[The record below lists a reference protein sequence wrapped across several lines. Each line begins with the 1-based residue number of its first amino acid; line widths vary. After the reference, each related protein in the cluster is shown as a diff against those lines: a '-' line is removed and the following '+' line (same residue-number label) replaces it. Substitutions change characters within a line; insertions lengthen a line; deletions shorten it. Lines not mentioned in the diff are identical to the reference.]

1 MITFLLIE
9 KGKIT
14 MLFNNKELQS
24 NFDIGK
30 DLSDEQANINCLAEE
45 IIRITEKI
53 YNIEGKI
60 VCRYNDQNDKEVFVD
75 KVNIDEATW
84 DRGKEEIKQ
93 ILVRNNKNRFAL
105 NNRLEA
111 FGVYEPSESL
121 EYKKYL
127 QVLYFFYMMNY
138 FIFPKENIFKSLSL
152 ENVDYKKSYEV
163 GALKGNHLSF
173 IVLNLF
179 DDEEAFYYFCNT
191 NNEFNNISYQIEKLI
206 ENMVYKKFDLA
217 SNNKLESIIEN
228 IIYEN
233 QIEVKEYNINP
244 IIQLVEH
251 CNQYNHLVYCVDL
264 LSNLD
269 DDNLYNLFY
278 TEDFEILPPDIWKN
292 MYISLEDLDEFLM
305 SDDLFY
311 FCKQTIGKIESK
323 QRHNFLNSNAVK
335 FLRNAIEYDKQWI
348 DTFGENEGL
357 YIEKIDDKYTIYP
370 LKVGIF
376 LRAYDELT
384 NKRKVK
390 ILSGNK
396 KSQLLKTLLTTN
408 NDPFPQS
415 LPMHLFNLVCHFQY
429 DNITKEIPFGFY
441 NYTTLLSE
449 RLFCTMIIKVYE
461 TYNFNMCIKYL
472 NIVYEELCD
481 LVEKLI

>member
-24 NFDIGK
+24 NFDIGQN
-30 DLSDEQANINCLAEE
+30 LPDEQANINCLAEE
-45 IIRITEKI
+45 IIRVTDLISSTE
-53 YNIEGKI
+53 GRI
-60 VCRYNDQNDKEVFVD
+60 VCRHKDQNDKEVFVD
-75 KVNIDEATW
+75 KLNIDEATW
-84 DRGKEEIKQ
+84 NRRKEEIKQ
-93 ILVRNNKNRFAL
+93 ILIRKDKSKFAL
-105 NNRLEA
+105 NNRLEY
-111 FGVYEPSESL
+111 FGVYEPSEPL

-127 QVLYFFYMMNY
+127 QVLYFFYIMNY

-152 ENVDYKKSYEV
+152 ENVDYKKSYEE

-179 DDEEAFYYFCNT
+179 DDDDVFYYFCNT

-206 ENMVYKKFDLA
+206 ENIAVERFDLA
-217 SNNKLESIIEN
+217 STNKLEKSIEN
-228 IIYEN
+228 IIYSN
-233 QIEVKEYNINP
+233 QITAREHSVNP
-244 IIQLVEH
+244 VIQLVEY

-264 LSNLD
+264 LSNLE

-278 TEDFEILPPDIWKN
+278 TEEFEILPPDIWKN
-292 MYISLEDLDEFLM
+292 MHIALEDLNEFLM

-348 DTFGENEGL
+348 DTFDENEGL

-370 LKVGIF
+370 LKIAIF
-376 LRAYDELT
+376 LRTYDELT

-396 KSQLLKTLLTTN
+396 KSQLLKTLLTTT

-415 LPMHLFNLVCHFQY
+415 LPMQIFNLVCHFQY

-449 RLFCTMIIKVYE
+449 RLFCTMVIKVSE
-461 TYNFNMCIKYL
+461 TYNFDVCINYL
-472 NIVYEELCD
+472 NKVYEELCD
-481 LVEKLI
+481 LVETLN

>member
-1 MITFLLIE
+1 
-9 KGKIT
+9 

-30 DLSDEQANINCLAEE
+30 DLSNEQANINCLAEE

-93 ILVRNNKNRFAL
+93 ILVRNDKSRFAL

-152 ENVDYKKSYEV
+152 ENVDYKKSYEE

-191 NNEFNNISYQIEKLI
+191 NNKFNNISYKIEKLI
-206 ENMVYKKFDLA
+206 ENMAYKRFDLA
-217 SNNKLESIIEN
+217 SNNKLENIIEN

-233 QIEVKEYNINP
+233 QIEVKEYNVNP

-264 LSNLD
+264 LSNLN

-292 MYISLEDLDEFLM
+292 MHILLEDLDEFLM
-305 SDDLFY
+305 RDDLFY

-323 QRHNFLNSNAVK
+323 QRHNFLNSNAVN
-335 FLRNAIEYDKQWI
+335 FLKNAIEYDKQWI
-348 DTFGENEGL
+348 DTFSENEGL

-376 LRAYDELT
+376 LRTYDELT

>member
-30 DLSDEQANINCLAEE
+30 DLPDEQANINCLAEE

-60 VCRYNDQNDKEVFVD
+60 VCRHRDQNNREVFVD
-75 KVNIDEATW
+75 RVCIDEATW

-93 ILVRNNKNRFAL
+93 ILVRNDKSRFAL
-105 NNRLEA
+105 NNRLEV

-127 QVLYFFYMMNY
+127 QVLYFFYIMNY

-152 ENVDYKKSYEV
+152 ENVDYKKSYEE

-206 ENMVYKKFDLA
+206 ENMAYKRFYLA
-217 SNNKLESIIEN
+217 SNDKLESVIEN

-233 QIEVKEYNINP
+233 QIEVKGYNVNP

-251 CNQYNHLVYCVDL
+251 CNQYNRLVYSVDL
-264 LSNLD
+264 LNNLD
-269 DDNLYNLFY
+269 NNFQELFY
-278 TEDFEILPPDIWKN
+278 TEEFEILPLDIWKN
-292 MYISLEDLDEFLM
+292 MHISLEDLNEFLM

-348 DTFGENEGL
+348 DTFDENEGL

-370 LKVGIF
+370 LKVAIF
-376 LRAYDELT
+376 LRTYDELT

-396 KSQLLKTLLTTN
+396 KSQLLKSLLTNN

-415 LPMHLFNLVCHFQY
+415 LPMQIFSLVCHFQY
-429 DNITKEIPFGFY
+429 DKRNTIWI
-441 NYTTLLSE
+441 L
-449 RLFCTMIIKVYE
+449 
-461 TYNFNMCIKYL
+461 
-472 NIVYEELCD
+472 
-481 LVEKLI
+481 

>member
-1 MITFLLIE
+1 
-9 KGKIT
+9 

-30 DLSDEQANINCLAEE
+30 DLPDEQANFNCLAEE

-60 VCRYNDQNDKEVFVD
+60 VCRHKDQNNRKVFVD
-75 KVNIDEATW
+75 RVSIDEATW

-93 ILVRNNKNRFAL
+93 ILVRNDKSRFAL
-105 NNRLEA
+105 NNRLEY
-111 FGVYEPSESL
+111 FGVYEPNAPL

-152 ENVDYKKSYEV
+152 ENVDYKKSYEE

-179 DDEEAFYYFCNT
+179 DDDEAFYYFCNT
-191 NNEFNNISYQIEKLI
+191 NNKFNNISYQIEKLI

-217 SNNKLESIIEN
+217 SNNKLEN

-233 QIEVKEYNINP
+233 QIEVKEYNVNP

-264 LSNLD
+264 LSNLN

-292 MYISLEDLDEFLM
+292 MHISLEDLDEFLM
-305 SDDLFY
+305 RDDLFY

-348 DTFGENEGL
+348 DTFDENEGL

-370 LKVGIF
+370 LKIAIF
-376 LRAYDELT
+376 LRTYDELT

-472 NIVYEELCD
+472 NIVYEELCV

>member
-24 NFDIGK
+24 NFDIGQN
-30 DLSDEQANINCLAEE
+30 LPDEQANINCLAEE
-45 IIRITEKI
+45 IIRVTDLISSTE
-53 YNIEGKI
+53 GRI
-60 VCRYNDQNDKEVFVD
+60 VCRHKDQNDKEVFVD
-75 KVNIDEATW
+75 KLNIDEATW
-84 DRGKEEIKQ
+84 NRRKEEIKQ
-93 ILVRNNKNRFAL
+93 ILIRKDKSKFAL
-105 NNRLEA
+105 NNRLEY
-111 FGVYEPSESL
+111 FGVYEPSEPL

-152 ENVDYKKSYEV
+152 ENVDYKKSYEE

-179 DDEEAFYYFCNT
+179 DDDDAFYYFCNT

-206 ENMVYKKFDLA
+206 ENIAVERFDLA
-217 SNNKLESIIEN
+217 STNKLEKSIEN
-228 IIYEN
+228 IIYSN
-233 QIEVKEYNINP
+233 QITAREHSVNP
-244 IIQLVEH
+244 VIQLVEY

-264 LSNLD
+264 LSNLE

-278 TEDFEILPPDIWKN
+278 TEEFEILPPDIWKN
-292 MYISLEDLDEFLM
+292 MHIPLEDLNEFLM

-348 DTFGENEGL
+348 DTFDENEGL

-370 LKVGIF
+370 LKVAIF
-376 LRAYDELT
+376 LRTYDELT

-396 KSQLLKTLLTTN
+396 KSQLLKSLLTNN

-415 LPMHLFNLVCHFQY
+415 LPMQIFSLVCHFQY
-429 DNITKEIPFGFY
+429 DNITKEIIEKKFSQQ
-441 NYTTLLSE
+441 N
-449 RLFCTMIIKVYE
+449 KVLGNIE
-461 TYNFNMCIKYL
+461 KFAENQGLQTFFFN
-472 NIVYEELCD
+472 
-481 LVEKLI
+481 EKVS

>member
-1 MITFLLIE
+1 
-9 KGKIT
+9 

-30 DLSDEQANINCLAEE
+30 DLPDEQANFNCLAEE

-93 ILVRNNKNRFAL
+93 ILVRNDKNRFAL
-105 NNRLEA
+105 NNRLEV

-152 ENVDYKKSYEV
+152 ENVDYKKSYEE

-206 ENMVYKKFDLA
+206 ENMAYKRFDLA
-217 SNNKLESIIEN
+217 SNDKLESIIEN

-233 QIEVKEYNINP
+233 QIEVKEYNVNP

-251 CNQYNHLVYCVDL
+251 CNQYNRLVYSVDL
-264 LSNLD
+264 LNNLD
-269 DDNLYNLFY
+269 NNFQELFY
-278 TEDFEILPPDIWKN
+278 TEEFEILPPDIWKN
-292 MYISLEDLDEFLM
+292 MHISLEDLNEFLM

-348 DTFGENEGL
+348 DTFDENEGL

-370 LKVGIF
+370 LKIAIF
-376 LRAYDELT
+376 LRTYDELT

-396 KSQLLKTLLTTN
+396 KSQLLKTLLTTT

-449 RLFCTMIIKVYE
+449 RLFCTIMIKTTE
-461 TYNFNMCIKYL
+461 TYNFDMNIKYL
-472 NIVYEELCD
+472 NTLYDNLCD
-481 LVEKLI
+481 LVEVLK

>member
-24 NFDIGK
+24 NFDIGQN
-30 DLSDEQANINCLAEE
+30 LPDEQANINCLAEE
-45 IIRITEKI
+45 IIRVTDLISSTE
-53 YNIEGKI
+53 GRI
-60 VCRYNDQNDKEVFVD
+60 VCRHKDQNDKEVFVD
-75 KVNIDEATW
+75 KLNIDEATW
-84 DRGKEEIKQ
+84 NRRKEEIKQ
-93 ILVRNNKNRFAL
+93 ILIRKDKSKFAL
-105 NNRLEA
+105 NNRLEY
-111 FGVYEPSESL
+111 FGVYEPSEPL

-152 ENVDYKKSYEV
+152 ENVDYKKSYEE

-206 ENMVYKKFDLA
+206 ENMAYKRFDLA
-217 SNNKLESIIEN
+217 SNDKLEKSIEN
-228 IIYEN
+228 IIYSN
-233 QIEVKEYNINP
+233 QITAREHSVNP
-244 IIQLVEH
+244 VIQLVEY

-264 LSNLD
+264 LSNLE

-278 TEDFEILPPDIWKN
+278 TEEFEILPPDIWKN
-292 MYISLEDLDEFLM
+292 MHIPLEDLNEFLM

-348 DTFGENEGL
+348 DTFDENEGL

-370 LKVGIF
+370 LKVAIF
-376 LRAYDELT
+376 LRTYDELT

-396 KSQLLKTLLTTN
+396 KSQLLKSLLTNN

-415 LPMHLFNLVCHFQY
+415 LPMQIFSLVCHFQY

-449 RLFCTMIIKVYE
+449 RLFCTIMIKTTE
-461 TYNFNMCIKYL
+461 TYNFDMNIKYL
-472 NIVYEELCD
+472 NTLYDDLCD
-481 LVEKLI
+481 LVEVLK

>member
-1 MITFLLIE
+1 
-9 KGKIT
+9 

-30 DLSDEQANINCLAEE
+30 DLSNEQANINYLAEE

-60 VCRYNDQNDKEVFVD
+60 VCRHRDQNNREVFVD
-75 KVNIDEATW
+75 RVSIDEATW

-93 ILVRNNKNRFAL
+93 ILVRNDKSRFAL
-105 NNRLEA
+105 NNRLKV

-127 QVLYFFYMMNY
+127 QVLYFFYIMNY

-152 ENVDYKKSYEV
+152 ENVDYKKSYEE

-206 ENMVYKKFDLA
+206 ENMAYKRFDLA
-217 SNNKLESIIEN
+217 SNDKLESIIEN

-233 QIEVKEYNINP
+233 QIEVKGYNVNP

-251 CNQYNHLVYCVDL
+251 CNQYNRLVYSVDL
-264 LSNLD
+264 LNNLD
-269 DDNLYNLFY
+269 NNFQELFY
-278 TEDFEILPPDIWKN
+278 TEEFEILPPDIWKN
-292 MYISLEDLDEFLM
+292 MHISLEDLNEFLM

-348 DTFGENEGL
+348 DTFDENEGL

-370 LKVGIF
+370 LKVAIF
-376 LRAYDELT
+376 IRTYDELT

-396 KSQLLKTLLTTN
+396 KSQLLKSLLTNN

-415 LPMHLFNLVCHFQY
+415 LPM
-429 DNITKEIPFGFY
+429 
-441 NYTTLLSE
+441 
-449 RLFCTMIIKVYE
+449 
-461 TYNFNMCIKYL
+461 
-472 NIVYEELCD
+472 
-481 LVEKLI
+481 

>member
-24 NFDIGK
+24 NFDIGQN
-30 DLSDEQANINCLAEE
+30 LPDEQANINCLAEE
-45 IIRITEKI
+45 IIRVTDLISSTE
-53 YNIEGKI
+53 GRI
-60 VCRYNDQNDKEVFVD
+60 VCRHKNQNDKEVFVD
-75 KVNIDEATW
+75 KLNIDEATW
-84 DRGKEEIKQ
+84 NRRKEEIKQ
-93 ILVRNNKNRFAL
+93 ILIRKDKSKFAL
-105 NNRLEA
+105 NNRLEY
-111 FGVYEPSESL
+111 FGVYEPSEPL

-152 ENVDYKKSYEV
+152 ENVDYKKSYEE

-179 DDEEAFYYFCNT
+179 DDDDAFYYFCNT

-206 ENMVYKKFDLA
+206 ENIAVERFDLA
-217 SNNKLESIIEN
+217 STNKLEKSIEN
-228 IIYEN
+228 IIYSN
-233 QIEVKEYNINP
+233 QITAREHSVNP
-244 IIQLVEH
+244 VIQLVEY

-264 LSNLD
+264 LSNLE

-278 TEDFEILPPDIWKN
+278 TEEFEILPPDIWKN
-292 MYISLEDLDEFLM
+292 MHIPLEDLNEFLM

-348 DTFGENEGL
+348 DTFDENEGL

-370 LKVGIF
+370 LKVAIF
-376 LRAYDELT
+376 LRTYDELT

-396 KSQLLKTLLTTN
+396 KSQLLKSLLTNN

-415 LPMHLFNLVCHFQY
+415 LPMQIFSLVCHFQY

-449 RLFCTMIIKVYE
+449 RLFCTIMIKTTE
-461 TYNFNMCIKYL
+461 TYNFDVCINYL
-472 NIVYEELCD
+472 NKVYEELCD
-481 LVEKLI
+481 LVETLN

>member
-1 MITFLLIE
+1 
-9 KGKIT
+9 

-30 DLSDEQANINCLAEE
+30 DLPDEQANFNCLAEE

-60 VCRYNDQNDKEVFVD
+60 VCRHKDQNNRKVFVD
-75 KVNIDEATW
+75 RVSIDEATW

-93 ILVRNNKNRFAL
+93 ILVRNDKSRFAL
-105 NNRLEA
+105 NNRLEY
-111 FGVYEPSESL
+111 FGVYEPNAPL

-152 ENVDYKKSYEV
+152 ENVDYKKSYEE

-179 DDEEAFYYFCNT
+179 DDDEAFYYFCNT
-191 NNEFNNISYQIEKLI
+191 NNKFNNISYQIEKLI

-217 SNNKLESIIEN
+217 SNNKLEN

-233 QIEVKEYNINP
+233 QIEVKEYNVNP

-264 LSNLD
+264 LSNLN

-292 MYISLEDLDEFLM
+292 MHISLEDLDEFLM
-305 SDDLFY
+305 RDDLFY

-348 DTFGENEGL
+348 DTFDENEGL

-370 LKVGIF
+370 LKIAIF
-376 LRAYDELT
+376 LRTYDELT

-429 DNITKEIPFGFY
+429 DNNTKEIPFGFY

>member
-1 MITFLLIE
+1 
-9 KGKIT
+9 
-14 MLFNNKELQS
+14 MLFKNKELQS

-30 DLSDEQANINCLAEE
+30 DLSNEQANINCLAEE

-60 VCRYNDQNDKEVFVD
+60 VCRHRDQNNREVFVD
-75 KVNIDEATW
+75 RVCIDEATW

-93 ILVRNNKNRFAL
+93 ILVRNDKSRFAL
-105 NNRLEA
+105 NNRLKV

-127 QVLYFFYMMNY
+127 QVLYFFYIMNY

-152 ENVDYKKSYEV
+152 ENVDYKKSYEE
-163 GALKGNHLSF
+163 GALKGNNLSF

-179 DDEEAFYYFCNT
+179 DYEEAFYYFCNT

-206 ENMVYKKFDLA
+206 ENMAYKRFDLA
-217 SNNKLESIIEN
+217 SNDKLESIIEN

-233 QIEVKEYNINP
+233 QIEVKGYNVNP

-251 CNQYNHLVYCVDL
+251 CNQYNRLVYSVDL
-264 LSNLD
+264 LNNLD
-269 DDNLYNLFY
+269 NNFQELFY
-278 TEDFEILPPDIWKN
+278 TEEFEILPPDIWKN
-292 MYISLEDLDEFLM
+292 MHISLEDLNEFLM

-348 DTFGENEGL
+348 DTFDENEGL

-370 LKVGIF
+370 LKVAIF
-376 LRAYDELT
+376 LRTYDELT

-396 KSQLLKTLLTTN
+396 KSQLLKSLLTNN

-415 LPMHLFNLVCHFQY
+415 LPMQIFSLVCHFQY
-429 DNITKEIPFGFY
+429 DNITKEIQFGFY

-449 RLFCTMIIKVYE
+449 RLFCTIMIKTTE
-461 TYNFNMCIKYL
+461 TYNFDMNIKYL
-472 NIVYEELCD
+472 NTLYDDLCD
-481 LVEKLI
+481 LVEVLK

>member
-1 MITFLLIE
+1 
-9 KGKIT
+9 

-30 DLSDEQANINCLAEE
+30 DLPDEQANFNCLAEE

-60 VCRYNDQNDKEVFVD
+60 VCRHKDQNNRKVFVD
-75 KVNIDEATW
+75 RVSIDEATW

-93 ILVRNNKNRFAL
+93 ILVRNDKSRFAL
-105 NNRLEA
+105 NNRLEY
-111 FGVYEPSESL
+111 FGVYEPNAPL

-152 ENVDYKKSYEV
+152 ENVDYKKSYEE

-179 DDEEAFYYFCNT
+179 DDDEAFYYFCNT
-191 NNEFNNISYQIEKLI
+191 NNKFNNISYQMEKLI

-217 SNNKLESIIEN
+217 SNNKLEN

-233 QIEVKEYNINP
+233 QIEVKEYNVNP

-264 LSNLD
+264 LSNLN

-292 MYISLEDLDEFLM
+292 MHISLEDLDEFLM
-305 SDDLFY
+305 RDDLFY

-348 DTFGENEGL
+348 DTFDENEGL

-370 LKVGIF
+370 LKIAIF
-376 LRAYDELT
+376 LRTYDELT

>member
-30 DLSDEQANINCLAEE
+30 DLPDEQANINCLAEE

-60 VCRYNDQNDKEVFVD
+60 VCRHRDQNNREVFVD
-75 KVNIDEATW
+75 RVCIDEATW

-93 ILVRNNKNRFAL
+93 ILVRNDKSRFAL
-105 NNRLEA
+105 NNRLEV

-127 QVLYFFYMMNY
+127 QVLYFFYIMNY

-152 ENVDYKKSYEV
+152 ENVDYKKSYEE

-206 ENMVYKKFDLA
+206 ENMAYKRFYLA
-217 SNNKLESIIEN
+217 SNDKLESVIEN

-233 QIEVKEYNINP
+233 QIEVKGYNVNP

-251 CNQYNHLVYCVDL
+251 CNQYNRLVYSVDL
-264 LSNLD
+264 LNNLD
-269 DDNLYNLFY
+269 NNFQELFY
-278 TEDFEILPPDIWKN
+278 TEEFEILPPDIWKN
-292 MYISLEDLDEFLM
+292 MHISLEDLNEFLM

-323 QRHNFLNSNAVK
+323 QRHNFLNSNSVK

-348 DTFGENEGL
+348 DTFDESEGL
-357 YIEKIDDKYTIYP
+357 YIEKINDKYTIYP
-370 LKVGIF
+370 LKVAIF
-376 LRAYDELT
+376 LRTYDELT

-396 KSQLLKTLLTTN
+396 KSQLLKSLLTNN

-415 LPMHLFNLVCHFQY
+415 LPM
-429 DNITKEIPFGFY
+429 
-441 NYTTLLSE
+441 
-449 RLFCTMIIKVYE
+449 
-461 TYNFNMCIKYL
+461 
-472 NIVYEELCD
+472 
-481 LVEKLI
+481 

>member
-1 MITFLLIE
+1 
-9 KGKIT
+9 
-14 MLFNNKELQS
+14 MLFTNVVLQS
-24 NFDIGK
+24 NFDIGQN
-30 DLSDEQANINCLAEE
+30 LSDEQANINCLAEE
-45 IIRITEKI
+45 IIRVTDLISS
-53 YNIEGKI
+53 IEGRI
-60 VCRYNDQNDKEVFVD
+60 VCRHKDQNDKEVFVD
-75 KVNIDEATW
+75 KLNIDEATW
-84 DRGKEEIKQ
+84 NRRKEEIKQ
-93 ILVRNNKNRFAL
+93 TLIRKDKSKFAL
-105 NNRLEA
+105 NNRLEY
-111 FGVYEPSESL
+111 FGVYEPSEPL

-127 QVLYFFYMMNY
+127 QALYFFYIMNY
-138 FIFPKENIFKSLSL
+138 FIFPKENIFKILSL
-152 ENVDYKKSYEV
+152 ENVDYKKSYEE

-206 ENMVYKKFDLA
+206 ENMAYKRFDLA
-217 SNNKLESIIEN
+217 SNDKLESIIEN

-233 QIEVKEYNINP
+233 QIEVKGYNVNP

-251 CNQYNHLVYCVDL
+251 CNQYNRLVYSVDL
-264 LSNLD
+264 LNNLD
-269 DDNLYNLFY
+269 NNFQELFY
-278 TEDFEILPPDIWKN
+278 TEEFEILPPDIWKN
-292 MYISLEDLDEFLM
+292 MHISLEDLNEFLM

-335 FLRNAIEYDKQWI
+335 FLKNAIEYDKQWI
-348 DTFGENEGL
+348 DTFGEHEGL

-376 LRAYDELT
+376 LRIYDELT

-396 KSQLLKTLLTTN
+396 KSQLLKTLLTTT

-429 DNITKEIPFGFY
+429 DNITKDIPFGFY

-449 RLFCTMIIKVYE
+449 RLFCTMIIKVLE
-461 TYNFNMCIKYL
+461 TYNFDMNIQYL
-472 NIVYEELCD
+472 NTLYDNLCD
-481 LVEKLI
+481 LVEVLE

>member
-1 MITFLLIE
+1 
-9 KGKIT
+9 

-30 DLSDEQANINCLAEE
+30 DLSNEQANINYLAEE

-60 VCRYNDQNDKEVFVD
+60 VCRHRDQNNREVFVD
-75 KVNIDEATW
+75 RVSIDEATW

-93 ILVRNNKNRFAL
+93 ILVRNDKSRFAL
-105 NNRLEA
+105 NNRLKV

-127 QVLYFFYMMNY
+127 QVLYFFYIMNY

-152 ENVDYKKSYEV
+152 ENVDYKKSYEE

-206 ENMVYKKFDLA
+206 ENMAYKRFDLA
-217 SNNKLESIIEN
+217 SNDKLESIIEN

-233 QIEVKEYNINP
+233 QIEVKGYNVNP

-251 CNQYNHLVYCVDL
+251 CNQYNRLVYSVDL
-264 LSNLD
+264 LNNLD
-269 DDNLYNLFY
+269 NNFQELFY
-278 TEDFEILPPDIWKN
+278 TEEFEILPPDIWKN
-292 MYISLEDLDEFLM
+292 MHISLEDLNEFLM

-348 DTFGENEGL
+348 DTFDENEGL

-370 LKVGIF
+370 LKVAIF
-376 LRAYDELT
+376 LRTYDELT

-396 KSQLLKTLLTTN
+396 KSQLLKSLLTNN

-415 LPMHLFNLVCHFQY
+415 LPMQIFSLVCHFQY

-449 RLFCTMIIKVYE
+449 RLFCTIMIKTTE
-461 TYNFNMCIKYL
+461 TYNFDMNIKYL
-472 NIVYEELCD
+472 NTLYDDLCD
-481 LVEKLI
+481 LVEVLK

>member
-1 MITFLLIE
+1 
-9 KGKIT
+9 

-30 DLSDEQANINCLAEE
+30 DLSNEHANINCLAEE

-93 ILVRNNKNRFAL
+93 ILVRNDKNRFAL

-152 ENVDYKKSYEV
+152 ENVDYKKSYEE

-191 NNEFNNISYQIEKLI
+191 NNKFNNISYKIEKLI

-292 MYISLEDLDEFLM
+292 MHILLEDLYEFLM
-305 SDDLFY
+305 RDDLFY

-335 FLRNAIEYDKQWI
+335 FLKNAIEYDKQWI
-348 DTFGENEGL
+348 DTFSENEGL

-376 LRAYDELT
+376 LRTYDELT

>member
-30 DLSDEQANINCLAEE
+30 DLPDEQANINCLAEE

-60 VCRYNDQNDKEVFVD
+60 VCRHKDQNNREVFVD
-75 KVNIDEATW
+75 KLNIDEATW

-93 ILVRNNKNRFAL
+93 ILVRNDKSRFAL
-105 NNRLEA
+105 NNRLEV
-111 FGVYEPSESL
+111 FGVYEPSEPL

-127 QVLYFFYMMNY
+127 QVLYFFYIMNY

-152 ENVDYKKSYEV
+152 ENVDYKKSYEE

-206 ENMVYKKFDLA
+206 ENMAYKRFDLA
-217 SNNKLESIIEN
+217 SNDKLESIIEN

-233 QIEVKEYNINP
+233 QIEVKEYNVNP

-251 CNQYNHLVYCVDL
+251 CNQYNRLVYSVDL
-264 LSNLD
+264 LNNLD
-269 DDNLYNLFY
+269 NNFQELFY
-278 TEDFEILPPDIWKN
+278 TEEFEILPPDIWKN
-292 MYISLEDLDEFLM
+292 MHISLEDLNEFLM

-323 QRHNFLNSNAVK
+323 QRHNFLNSNSVK

-348 DTFGENEGL
+348 DTFDENEGL

-370 LKVGIF
+370 LKVAIF
-376 LRAYDELT
+376 LRIYDELT

-396 KSQLLKTLLTTN
+396 KSQLLKSLLTNN

-415 LPMHLFNLVCHFQY
+415 LPMQIFNLVSHFQY

-449 RLFCTMIIKVYE
+449 RLFCTIMIKTTE
-461 TYNFNMCIKYL
+461 TYNFDMNIKYL
-472 NIVYEELCD
+472 NTLYDDLCD
-481 LVEKLI
+481 LVEVLK

>member
-1 MITFLLIE
+1 
-9 KGKIT
+9 

-30 DLSDEQANINCLAEE
+30 DLPDEQANINCLAEE

-60 VCRYNDQNDKEVFVD
+60 VCRHRDQNNREVFVD
-75 KVNIDEATW
+75 RVSIDEATW

-93 ILVRNNKNRFAL
+93 ILVKNDKSRFAL
-105 NNRLEA
+105 NNRLEV

-127 QVLYFFYMMNY
+127 QVLYFFYIMNY

-152 ENVDYKKSYEV
+152 ENVDYKKSYEE

-206 ENMVYKKFDLA
+206 ENMAYKRFYLA
-217 SNNKLESIIEN
+217 SNDKLESIIEN

-233 QIEVKEYNINP
+233 QIEVKGYNVNP

-251 CNQYNHLVYCVDL
+251 CNQYNRLVYSVDL
-264 LSNLD
+264 LNNLD
-269 DDNLYNLFY
+269 NNFQELFY
-278 TEDFEILPPDIWKN
+278 TEEFEILPPDIWKN
-292 MYISLEDLDEFLM
+292 MHISLEDLNEFLM

-348 DTFGENEGL
+348 DTFDENEGL

-370 LKVGIF
+370 LKVAIF
-376 LRAYDELT
+376 LRTYDELT

-390 ILSGNK
+390 ILNGNK
-396 KSQLLKTLLTTN
+396 KSQLLKSLLTNN

-415 LPMHLFNLVCHFQY
+415 LPMQIFSLVCHFQY

-449 RLFCTMIIKVYE
+449 RLFCTIMIKTTE
-461 TYNFNMCIKYL
+461 TYNFDMNIKYL
-472 NIVYEELCD
+472 NTLYDDLCD
-481 LVEKLI
+481 LVEVLK

>member
-1 MITFLLIE
+1 
-9 KGKIT
+9 

-30 DLSDEQANINCLAEE
+30 DLPDEQANFNCLAEE

-60 VCRYNDQNDKEVFVD
+60 VCRHKDQNNREVFVD
-75 KVNIDEATW
+75 RVSIDEATW

-93 ILVRNNKNRFAL
+93 ILVRNDKSRFAL
-105 NNRLEA
+105 NNRLEY
-111 FGVYEPSESL
+111 FGVYEPNAPL

-152 ENVDYKKSYEV
+152 ENVDYKKSYEE

-179 DDEEAFYYFCNT
+179 DDDEAFYYFCNT
-191 NNEFNNISYQIEKLI
+191 NNKFNNISYQIEKLI

-217 SNNKLESIIEN
+217 SNNKLEN

-233 QIEVKEYNINP
+233 QIEVKEYNVNP

-251 CNQYNHLVYCVDL
+251 CNQYNHLVYCIDL
-264 LSNLD
+264 LSNLN

-292 MYISLEDLDEFLM
+292 MHISLEDLDEFLM
-305 SDDLFY
+305 RDDLFY

-348 DTFGENEGL
+348 DTFDENEGL

-370 LKVGIF
+370 LKIAIF
-376 LRAYDELT
+376 LRTYDELT

>member
-1 MITFLLIE
+1 
-9 KGKIT
+9 

-30 DLSDEQANINCLAEE
+30 DLPDEQANINCLAEE

-60 VCRYNDQNDKEVFVD
+60 VCRHRDQNNREVFVD
-75 KVNIDEATW
+75 RVSIDEATW

-93 ILVRNNKNRFAL
+93 ILVRNDKSRFAL

-111 FGVYEPSESL
+111 FGIYEPNELL

-127 QVLYFFYMMNY
+127 QLLYFFYMMNY
-138 FIFPKENIFKSLSL
+138 FIFPKGNIFKSLSL
-152 ENVDYKKSYEV
+152 ENMDFKKSYEE
-163 GALKGNHLSF
+163 GAIEGNYLSF
-173 IVLNLF
+173 VISNLL
-179 DDEEAFYYFCNT
+179 DDEEVFYYYIYT
-191 NNEFNNISYQIEKLI
+191 NHEIEKVSYQINKLI
-206 ENMVYKKFDLA
+206 ESLTIKRFDLA
-217 SNNKLESIIEN
+217 ISHELEN
-228 IIYEN
+228 IIEDIVYKN
-233 QIEVKEYNINP
+233 QIEVREYNNNP
-244 IIQLVEH
+244 INQLVEH
-251 CNQYNHLVYCVDL
+251 CNQYNRLVYSVDL
-264 LSNLD
+264 LNNLD
-269 DDNLYNLFY
+269 NNFQELFY
-278 TEDFEILPPDIWKN
+278 TEEFEILPPDIWKN
-292 MYISLEDLDEFLM
+292 MHISLEDLNEFLM

-348 DTFGENEGL
+348 DTFDENEGL

-370 LKVGIF
+370 LKVAIF
-376 LRAYDELT
+376 LRTYDELT

-396 KSQLLKTLLTTN
+396 KSQLLKSLLTNN

-415 LPMHLFNLVCHFQY
+415 LPMQIFSLVCHFQY

-449 RLFCTMIIKVYE
+449 RLFCTIMIKTTE
-461 TYNFNMCIKYL
+461 TYNFDMNIKYL
-472 NIVYEELCD
+472 NTLYDDLCD
-481 LVEKLI
+481 LVEVLK

>member
-1 MITFLLIE
+1 
-9 KGKIT
+9 

-30 DLSDEQANINCLAEE
+30 DLPDEQANFNCLAEE

-60 VCRYNDQNDKEVFVD
+60 VCRHKDQNNREVFVD
-75 KVNIDEATW
+75 RVSIDEATW

-93 ILVRNNKNRFAL
+93 ILVRNDKSRFAL
-105 NNRLEA
+105 NNRLEY
-111 FGVYEPSESL
+111 FGVYEPNAPL

-127 QVLYFFYMMNY
+127 QVFYFFYMMNY

-152 ENVDYKKSYEV
+152 ENVDYKKSYEE

-179 DDEEAFYYFCNT
+179 DDDEAFYYFCNT
-191 NNEFNNISYQIEKLI
+191 NNKFNNISYQIEKLI

-217 SNNKLESIIEN
+217 SNNKLEN

-233 QIEVKEYNINP
+233 QIEVKEYNVNP

-264 LSNLD
+264 LSNLN

-292 MYISLEDLDEFLM
+292 MHISLEDLDEFLM
-305 SDDLFY
+305 RDDLFY

-348 DTFGENEGL
+348 DTFDENEGL

-370 LKVGIF
+370 LKIAIF
-376 LRAYDELT
+376 LRTYDELT

-396 KSQLLKTLLTTN
+396 KSQLLKTLLTIN

>member
-30 DLSDEQANINCLAEE
+30 DLPDEQANFNFLAEE

-60 VCRYNDQNDKEVFVD
+60 VCRHRDQNNREVFVD
-75 KVNIDEATW
+75 RVCIDEATL

-93 ILVRNNKNRFAL
+93 ILVRNDKSRFAL
-105 NNRLEA
+105 NNRLKV

-127 QVLYFFYMMNY
+127 QVLYFFYIMNY

-152 ENVDYKKSYEV
+152 ENVDYKKSYEE

-206 ENMVYKKFDLA
+206 ENMAYKRFYLA
-217 SNNKLESIIEN
+217 SNDKLESVIEN

-233 QIEVKEYNINP
+233 QIEVKGYNVNP

-251 CNQYNHLVYCVDL
+251 CNQYNRLVYSVDL
-264 LSNLD
+264 LNNLD
-269 DDNLYNLFY
+269 NNFQELFY
-278 TEDFEILPPDIWKN
+278 TEEFEILPPDIWKN
-292 MYISLEDLDEFLM
+292 MHISLEDLNEFLM

-348 DTFGENEGL
+348 DTFDESEGL
-357 YIEKIDDKYTIYP
+357 YIEKINDKYNIYH
-370 LKVGIF
+370 LKVAIF
-376 LRAYDELT
+376 LRTYDELT
-384 NKRKVK
+384 NKRKVR
-390 ILSGNK
+390 ILSGK
-396 KSQLLKTLLTTN
+396 KESQLLKSLLTTN
-408 NDPFPQS
+408 DDPFPQS
-415 LPMHLFNLVCHFQY
+415 LPMQIFSLVCHFQY

-449 RLFCTMIIKVYE
+449 RLFCTIMIKTTE
-461 TYNFNMCIKYL
+461 TYNFDMNIKYL
-472 NIVYEELCD
+472 NTLYDNLCD
-481 LVEKLI
+481 LVEVLK

>member
-1 MITFLLIE
+1 
-9 KGKIT
+9 
-14 MLFNNKELQS
+14 MLFKNKELQS

-30 DLSDEQANINCLAEE
+30 DLSNEQANINCLAEG

-60 VCRYNDQNDKEVFVD
+60 VCRHRDQNNREVFVD
-75 KVNIDEATW
+75 RVCIDEATW

-93 ILVRNNKNRFAL
+93 ILVRNDKSRFAL
-105 NNRLEA
+105 NNRLKV

-127 QVLYFFYMMNY
+127 QVLYFFYIMNY

-152 ENVDYKKSYEV
+152 ENVDYKKSYEE

-206 ENMVYKKFDLA
+206 ENMAYKRFDLA
-217 SNNKLESIIEN
+217 SNDKLESIIEN

-233 QIEVKEYNINP
+233 QIEVKGYNVNP

-251 CNQYNHLVYCVDL
+251 CNQYNRLVYSVDL
-264 LSNLD
+264 LNNLD
-269 DDNLYNLFY
+269 NNFQELFY
-278 TEDFEILPPDIWKN
+278 TEEFEILPPDIWKN
-292 MYISLEDLDEFLM
+292 MHISLEDLNEFLM

-348 DTFGENEGL
+348 DTFDENEGL

-370 LKVGIF
+370 LKVAIF
-376 LRAYDELT
+376 LRTYDELT

-396 KSQLLKTLLTTN
+396 KSQLLKSLLTNN

-415 LPMHLFNLVCHFQY
+415 LPMQIFSLVCHFQY
-429 DNITKEIPFGFY
+429 DNITKEIQFGFY

-449 RLFCTMIIKVYE
+449 RLFCTIMIKTTE
-461 TYNFNMCIKYL
+461 TYNFDMNIKYL
-472 NIVYEELCD
+472 NTLYDDLCD
-481 LVEKLI
+481 LVEVLK

>member
-30 DLSDEQANINCLAEE
+30 DLPDEQANINCLAEE

-60 VCRYNDQNDKEVFVD
+60 VCRHRDQNNREVFVD
-75 KVNIDEATW
+75 RVCIDEATW

-93 ILVRNNKNRFAL
+93 ILVRNDKSRFAL
-105 NNRLEA
+105 NNRLEV

-127 QVLYFFYMMNY
+127 QVLYFFYIMNY

-152 ENVDYKKSYEV
+152 ENVDYKKSYEE

-179 DDEEAFYYFCNT
+179 DDKEAFYYFCNT

-206 ENMVYKKFDLA
+206 ENMAYKRFYLA
-217 SNNKLESIIEN
+217 SNDKLESVIEN

-233 QIEVKEYNINP
+233 QIEVKGYNVNP

-251 CNQYNHLVYCVDL
+251 CNQY
-264 LSNLD
+264 
-269 DDNLYNLFY
+269 
-278 TEDFEILPPDIWKN
+278 
-292 MYISLEDLDEFLM
+292 
-305 SDDLFY
+305 
-311 FCKQTIGKIESK
+311 
-323 QRHNFLNSNAVK
+323 
-335 FLRNAIEYDKQWI
+335 I
-348 DTFGENEGL
+348 D
-357 YIEKIDDKYTIYP
+357 
-370 LKVGIF
+370 
-376 LRAYDELT
+376 
-384 NKRKVK
+384 
-390 ILSGNK
+390 
-396 KSQLLKTLLTTN
+396 
-408 NDPFPQS
+408 
-415 LPMHLFNLVCHFQY
+415 
-429 DNITKEIPFGFY
+429 
-441 NYTTLLSE
+441 
-449 RLFCTMIIKVYE
+449 
-461 TYNFNMCIKYL
+461 
-472 NIVYEELCD
+472 
-481 LVEKLI
+481 

>member
-1 MITFLLIE
+1 
-9 KGKIT
+9 

-30 DLSDEQANINCLAEE
+30 DLPDEQANINCLAEE

-60 VCRYNDQNDKEVFVD
+60 VCRHRDQNNREVFVD
-75 KVNIDEATW
+75 RVSIDEATW

-93 ILVRNNKNRFAL
+93 ILVKNDKSRFAL
-105 NNRLEA
+105 NNRLEV

-127 QVLYFFYMMNY
+127 QVLYFFYIMNY

-152 ENVDYKKSYEV
+152 ENVDYKKSYEE

-206 ENMVYKKFDLA
+206 ENMAYKRFYLA
-217 SNNKLESIIEN
+217 SNDKLESIIEN

-233 QIEVKEYNINP
+233 QIEVKGYNVNP

-251 CNQYNHLVYCVDL
+251 CNQYNRLVYSVDL
-264 LSNLD
+264 LNNLD
-269 DDNLYNLFY
+269 NNFQELFY
-278 TEDFEILPPDIWKN
+278 TEEFEILPPDIWKN
-292 MYISLEDLDEFLM
+292 MHISLEDLNEFLM

-348 DTFGENEGL
+348 DTFDENEGL

-370 LKVGIF
+370 LKVAIF
-376 LRAYDELT
+376 LRTYDELT

-396 KSQLLKTLLTTN
+396 KSQLLKSLLTNN

-415 LPMHLFNLVCHFQY
+415 LPMQIFSLVCHFQY
-429 DNITKEIPFGFY
+429 DNITKEIPFGFC

-449 RLFCTMIIKVYE
+449 RLFCTIMIKTTE
-461 TYNFNMCIKYL
+461 TYNFDMNIKYL
-472 NIVYEELCD
+472 NTLYDDLCD
-481 LVEKLI
+481 LVEVLK

>member
-1 MITFLLIE
+1 
-9 KGKIT
+9 

-30 DLSDEQANINCLAEE
+30 DLPDEQANFNCLAEE

-60 VCRYNDQNDKEVFVD
+60 VCRHKDQNNREVFVD
-75 KVNIDEATW
+75 RVSIDEATW

-93 ILVRNNKNRFAL
+93 ILVRNDKSRFAL
-105 NNRLEA
+105 NNRLEY
-111 FGVYEPSESL
+111 FGVYEPNAPL

-127 QVLYFFYMMNY
+127 QVFYFFYMMNY

-152 ENVDYKKSYEV
+152 ENVDYKKSYEE

-179 DDEEAFYYFCNT
+179 DDDEAFYYFCNT
-191 NNEFNNISYQIEKLI
+191 NNKFNNISYQIEKLI

-217 SNNKLESIIEN
+217 SNNKLEN

-233 QIEVKEYNINP
+233 QIEVKEYNVNP

-264 LSNLD
+264 LSNLN

-292 MYISLEDLDEFLM
+292 MHISLEDLDEFLM
-305 SDDLFY
+305 RDDLFY

-348 DTFGENEGL
+348 DTFDENEGL

-370 LKVGIF
+370 LKIAIF
-376 LRAYDELT
+376 LRTYDELT